1 MEGASRRVSHGGCL
15 LRMPVGKVPTEE
27 LFMEGTR
34 SGGSYGEVSSQQDNR
49 SKHYSSR
56 SKHHNHNYTH
66 YSPRCKYHN
75 PNYTCYSPRCK
86 YHSPRHTL
94 SKEIECIADI
104 FYQKFPTPC
113 SRHRLFLKKRCI
125 VDGNMATAPFLSTRH
140 KVFLQKG
147 CVADRHRSLTAKR
160 LTVKEHLKSVYH

>member
-34 SGGSYGEVSSQQDNR
+34 SGGSYGEVSSQQDHR

-66 YSPRCKYHN
+66 YSPAANIIIPTTHV
-75 PNYTCYSPRCK
+75 
-86 YHSPRHTL
+86 
-94 SKEIECIADI
+94 IALAASIIARD
-104 FYQKFPTPC
+104 TPY
-113 SRHRLFLKKRCI
+113 LKK
-125 VDGNMATAPFLSTRH
+125 
-140 KVFLQKG
+140 
-147 CVADRHRSLTAKR
+147 
-160 LTVKEHLKSVYH
+160 